1 MVCAVLPLGSAAL
14 FVGAL
19 PMGHL
24 PLHSW
29 MRAEEGDGSARL
41 ALPLQGQT
49 NEWSVRAM
57 AKHAYV
63 PGAKIGRHGRVSA
76 VSTQNVDAPVRHDDE
91 DRIMWEHSAS
101 SFEPSHA
108 PSQPTTS
115 PEPAPAEPQSPSIT
129 ADLTQPLESVPLRP
143 EPAAPRYGQYGQAP
157 QEAPRSVVPP
167 TPVFDTREEPASFRS
182 WLGAVILASI
192 PFVNIVALIVYAF
205 GRTRTTSQRNW
216 AKALLVWAVIVSLA
230 SVFLAYIGILH
241 PSQWSA
247 IL

>member
-1 MVCAVLPLGSAAL
+1 
-14 FVGAL
+14 
-19 PMGHL
+19 
-24 PLHSW
+24 
-29 MRAEEGDGSARL
+29 
-41 ALPLQGQT
+41 
-49 NEWSVRAM
+49 M

-76 VSTQNVDAPVRHDDE
+76 VSTQNVEAPARHDDE
-91 DRIMWEHSAS
+91 DRIMREHPAP
-101 SFEPSHA
+101 SFEPAHVPA
-108 PSQPTTS
+108 QPVTPPKPTS
-115 PEPAPAEPQSPSIT
+115 AAAQSPSIT